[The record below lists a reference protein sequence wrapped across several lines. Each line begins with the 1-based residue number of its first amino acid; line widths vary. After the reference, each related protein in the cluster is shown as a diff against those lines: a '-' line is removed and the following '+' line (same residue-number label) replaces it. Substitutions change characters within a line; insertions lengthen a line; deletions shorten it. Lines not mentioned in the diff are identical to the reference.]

1 MEILA
6 AIVIAIAAVVAAFI
20 KGKSAGKTETTKNQ
34 QTKVLDDVAKAKQI
48 DETITAMPADE
59 RRERLRKYTK

>member
-1 MEILA
+1 MDILA

-20 KGKSAGKTETTKNQ
+20 KGKSAGKTEATKNQ
-34 QTKVLDDVAKAKQI
+34 QTEVLDNVAKAKRI
-48 DETITAMPADE
+48 DEAIAAMPADN